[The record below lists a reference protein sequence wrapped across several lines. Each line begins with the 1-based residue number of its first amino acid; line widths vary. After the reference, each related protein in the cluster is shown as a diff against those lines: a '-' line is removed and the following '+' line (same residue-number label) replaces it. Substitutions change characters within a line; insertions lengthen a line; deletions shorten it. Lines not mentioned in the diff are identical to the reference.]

1 MGRGHGRDGRAG
13 LLDLLPCDARAVVE
27 ATELA
32 EEVDWG
38 DPDDPPAW
46 LDELQQTATALGHAD
61 SGVEVAAVAF
71 VVGAGAD
78 ARWHAATPAI
88 LGRFATARS
97 LSGFARLF
105 SVGTA
110 GLGGFTAGVE
120 QWLADS
126 GSYNYTDGEV
136 RARTTA
142 RVVATGGTA
151 IGASALGAAG
161 AGLVCTAGAP
171 VCAGAVIL
179 VTGLAVTGI
188 SDRAVDW
195 ALGSPGPAEHDPDVV
210 EDEVAGL
217 APGYLPRDVSDAEWD
232 LLEAIDSTGDEAGE
246 HDFAVRNRTI
256 LTPELSPEVVDAYD
270 LPPSWVE
277 ARTG

>member
-1 MGRGHGRDGRAG
+1 MACRHAGDPRPVRDGA
-13 LLDLLPCDARAVVE
+13 
-27 ATELA
+27 
-32 EEVDWG
+32 
-38 DPDDPPAW
+38 
-46 LDELQQTATALGHAD
+46 
-61 SGVEVAAVAF
+61 
-71 VVGAGAD
+71 
-78 ARWHAATPAI
+78 
-88 LGRFATARS
+88 S

-142 RVVATGGTA
+142 RVVATGGAA

-188 SDRAVDW
+188 GDRAVDW

-210 EDEVAGL
+210 EDEIAGL

-246 HDFAVRNRTI
+246 HDFAGPPPRHPR
-256 LTPELSPEVVDAYD
+256 LRLSPEVVDAYD